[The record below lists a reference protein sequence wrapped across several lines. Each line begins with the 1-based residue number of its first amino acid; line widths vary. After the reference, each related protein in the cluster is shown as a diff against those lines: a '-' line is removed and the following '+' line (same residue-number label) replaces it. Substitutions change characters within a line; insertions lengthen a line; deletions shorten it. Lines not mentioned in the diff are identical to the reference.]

1 MIALLLALVTPAL
14 DGPGIRHAADQTRWP
29 RLLETYDRRGKTAR
43 LLDCDYRYQ
52 LAGTDP
58 LPGLVRNRAFM
69 AILLA
74 KDGAIE
80 PWDLEPA
87 WPTCKFLAVPDE
99 KTPR

>member
-1 MIALLLALVTPAL
+1 MIALLLTMALLASPAIE
-14 DGPGIRHAADQTRWP
+14 GPGIRHAADRAGWP
-29 RLLETYDRRGKTAR
+29 RLLETYDHRGNTVR
-43 LLDCDYRYQ
+43 LLDCAYRYQ

-87 WPTCKFLAVPDE
+87 WPTCKFLDVP
-99 KTPR
+99 KG

>member
-1 MIALLLALVTPAL
+1 MIALLLAAAATVA
-14 DGPGIRHAADQTRWP
+14 GPGIRHAPGSEGWP
-29 RLLETYDRRGKTAR
+29 YRLQTYDHRGKIVR
-43 LLDCDYRYQ
+43 ELHCDYRYQ

-58 LPGLVRNRAFM
+58 LPGLVRNHAFM

-87 WPTCKFLAVPDE
+87 WPTCKFLKLP
-99 KTPR
+99 KPQ